1 MAAPISSGSQRAPL
15 SRVTRG
21 APAVAA
27 GVRPP
32 SMVRLRRAWTCSE
45 GLQARQEIAT
55 LAQLGNASFDVTG
68 DAVRF
73 DIELHQALSND
84 MDHVPEQIGILSH
97 A

>member
-1 MAAPISSGSQRAPL
+1 MPDS
-15 SRVTRG
+15 
-21 APAVAA
+21 
-27 GVRPP
+27 RPP
-32 SMVRLRRAWTCSE
+32 WPRKNLTHCPGWLDHYRRAQR